1 LVAEMERVAELMARF
16 FVKAMLMVA
25 VGILYIFGFTDYQ
38 NVSEIVKD
46 IERYDPSS
54 QNEIPFI

>member
-1 LVAEMERVAELMARF
+1 MERVAELMARF
-16 FVKAMLMVA
+16 FVKALLMVA